1 MEPIHIYGHPFF
13 FLIIIHIIIID
24 DNGTEEAKGEHNI
37 KKK

>member
-1 MEPIHIYGHPFF
+1 MKTIHRHPF